1 MNSGLPGN
9 KYMKKSSK
17 WRAGSK
23 KQDLNALG
31 GIIMAWAVGLDE
43 YKKTMKKLK
52 DRLAYAWLF
61 QQNNSFNPNLR
72 EIVGGT
78 LLRPD
83 APLKLAQ
90 IRMLFEAYLEDTSP
104 ETRLPKDW

>member
-1 MNSGLPGN
+1 
-9 KYMKKSSK
+9 
-17 WRAGSK
+17 
-23 KQDLNALG
+23 
-31 GIIMAWAVGLDE
+31 MAWAVGLDE
-43 YKKTMKKLK
+43 YKKRMKKQN
-52 DRLAYAWLF
+52 DRLAYAWSFL
-61 QQNNSFNPNLR
+61 QDPSFNPNLR

-90 IRMLFEAYLEDTSP
+90 IRMLFEAYLEGNSP